1 MAIPYDAAPEAIVA
15 GTTTVKKT
23 WGDSV
28 WTWINAIY
36 SGTQRVRK
44 MEVGADGVSTVA
56 SAGQIYADGM
66 IRSGTSCRALKLI
79 SDNASQGI
87 ELQDGNTGI
96 VNMYIRSA
104 RGQTTDGTAL
114 QFMSFTTPTDSITHI
129 SARISGI
136 KSNNTDCG
144 TYWATYAVK
153 NIAGV
158 LTNVGAQQS
167 IETARKDDAGW
178 GGISFN
184 ISSAP
189 TVTVTIAGKAATTIN
204 WVGVVEIINYDN

>member
-1 MAIPYDAAPEAIVA
+1 MAFPYSGNYEARVSGSTVIKKSWGDDVDAKFV
-15 GTTTVKKT
+15 GLYSGSQRVKKL
-23 WGDSV
+23 
-28 WTWINAIY
+28 
-36 SGTQRVRK
+36 
-44 MEVGADGVSTVA
+44 EVGADGASTVA
-56 SAGQIYADGM
+56 SDGQIYADGM

-104 RGQTTDGTAL
+104 RGQTTDATAL
-114 QFMSFTTPTDSITHI
+114 QFMSFTTPTNSITHI
-129 SARISGI
+129 SARIIGI
-136 KSNNTDCG
+136 KSDNTDCG

-153 NIAGV
+153 NIAGA
-158 LTNVGAQQS
+158 LTNVGSQQAF
-167 IETARKDDAGW
+167 ETARKDDAGW

-189 TVTVTIAGKAATTIN
+189 TVTVTIVGKLATTIN